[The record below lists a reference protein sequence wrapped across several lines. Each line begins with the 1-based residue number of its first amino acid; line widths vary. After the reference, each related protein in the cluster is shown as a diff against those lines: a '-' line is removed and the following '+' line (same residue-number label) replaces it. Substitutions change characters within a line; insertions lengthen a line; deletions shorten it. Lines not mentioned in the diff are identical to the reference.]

1 MKRNN
6 DYLIKTFSLIDKL
19 QVLFDIQFDSNDKY
33 NSIIQSLKG
42 MSSKVEC
49 IEKADTFKLDKEI
62 RKDIEDYLYSMNI
75 VKFKKKVGNFN
86 QIMLTGYAIEDEN
99 EIPEEELSVLK
110 DIYLIRYLA
119 SFLQTISYVQKD
131 NLLLVKYNKSIW
143 NFGYNN
149 LTNICRGKVLDVN
162 TKEIISYP
170 FDKFFNLDEC
180 EETAFDKMDNLLA
193 KAKYIYAMDKA
204 DGSTITITKTINGIV
219 INTNGEFDNIQVDLA
234 KKLLVEKYQKFLS
247 KMEIGYTYVFEL
259 IHPKDS
265 KVVDYNG
272 AKKLLLLAVR
282 DLKDKRLFR
291 YDECVKIAL
300 ELGLEVVDCF
310 EFTSLKEFVHM
321 SHTLEGSNREGWVI
335 RVITDDEDIMFKLK
349 IDEYCILHRSILGK
363 VNPYHIYEL
372 MKTDMLDD
380 VIAKSDEGTKIL
392 ILDMVEQINNIL
404 LSIEESL
411 RTSLQLV
418 QANFDI
424 TQEEFQDCLK
434 NRQNPKYKQRLELI
448 GFIHKNCRELL
459 DFEGITA
466 YYKHGKSVEEFIKSI
481 DVIRFKRL
489 GRDKQLFKEVV
500 EFPV

>member
-19 QVLFDIQFDSNDKY
+19 QVLFDIKFDSNDKY
-33 NSIIQSLKG
+33 NSIVQSLKK
-42 MSSKVEC
+42 MSSKVKC
-49 IEKADTFKLDKEI
+49 IEEVDTFKLDKEI
-62 RKDIEDYLYSMNI
+62 RKEIEEYLYSMDI
-75 VKFKKKVGNFN
+75 IKFKNKVGNFN

-99 EIPEEELSVLK
+99 EIPEEELSILK

-119 SFLQTISYVQKD
+119 SFLQTVSYVQKD

-149 LTNICRGKVLDVN
+149 LTNICRGKVLDIN

-180 EETAFDKMDNLLA
+180 EETKFEKMDDLLS
-193 KAKYIYAMDKA
+193 KAKYIYAMDKV
-204 DGSTITITKTINGIV
+204 DGSTIIITKTKNEIIINS
-219 INTNGEFDNIQVDLA
+219 NGEFDNIQIDLA
-234 KKLLVEKYQKFLS
+234 KKLLVEKYQNFLS

-265 KVVDYNG
+265 KVVNYNG
-272 AKKLLLLAVR
+272 AKKLILLAVR
-282 DLKDKRLFR
+282 DLTNKRLLR
-291 YDECVKIAL
+291 YDECVNLAL
-300 ELGLEVVDCF
+300 ELELEVVDCF

-321 SHTLEGSNREGWVI
+321 SHTLENSNREGWVI
-335 RVITDDEDIMFKLK
+335 RVITDDEDVMFKLK

-363 VNPYHIYEL
+363 VNPYHVYEL
-372 MKTDMLDD
+372 MKTDILDD
-380 VIAKSDEGTKIL
+380 AIAKSDEGTKVL
-392 ILDMVEQINNIL
+392 ILDMIEQINNIL
-404 LSIEESL
+404 ISIEDSL
-411 RTSLQLV
+411 RKSLQLV

-448 GFIHKNCRELL
+448 GFIHKNCREWL

-466 YYKHGKSVEEFIKSI
+466 YYKNGLSVEEYI
-481 DVIRFKRL
+481 
-489 GRDKQLFKEVV
+489 
-500 EFPV
+500 